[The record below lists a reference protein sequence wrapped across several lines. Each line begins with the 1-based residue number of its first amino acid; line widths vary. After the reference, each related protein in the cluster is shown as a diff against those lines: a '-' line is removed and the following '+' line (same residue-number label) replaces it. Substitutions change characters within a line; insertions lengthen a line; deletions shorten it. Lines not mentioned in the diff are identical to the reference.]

1 MNYPCFLGDK
11 TDALRLDEKQH
22 GCTKQRFYI
31 PFCRINI
38 RRVFCSNPELTLVP
52 IFNVSLW
59 EFHFILLISLWPG
72 PGFIGLLVSS
82 GIPCKVTIP
91 IFILA
96 LYYILANFT
105 ALTLQR
111 VADLYLYGYE
121 NYLDKIVVILIRCI
135 QKQNFDRKVL
145 LFDCKSV
152 QSDVFSYRILPRIL
166 ILIAFL

>member
-1 MNYPCFLGDK
+1 MNYHCFLGNK

-22 GCTKQRFYI
+22 GCKKQRFYI

-59 EFHFILLISLWPG
+59 EFHFILLISLSPG

-96 LYYILANFT
+96 LYYILAN
-105 ALTLQR
+105 
-111 VADLYLYGYE
+111 
-121 NYLDKIVVILIRCI
+121 
-135 QKQNFDRKVL
+135 
-145 LFDCKSV
+145 
-152 QSDVFSYRILPRIL
+152 
-166 ILIAFL
+166 